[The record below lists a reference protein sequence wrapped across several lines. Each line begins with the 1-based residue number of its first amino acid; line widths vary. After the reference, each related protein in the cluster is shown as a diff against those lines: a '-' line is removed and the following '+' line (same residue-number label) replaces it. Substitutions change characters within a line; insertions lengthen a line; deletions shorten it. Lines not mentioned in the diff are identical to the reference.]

1 MEKKTRS
8 TIRLIKELDQHH
20 ARLLPSPKWTE
31 TTCMLTKIAGS
42 PSFPTYVQERQR
54 SRNNCQCGIAILFSL
69 QPQKR
74 EKLLLTRQTMS
85 SKSPTEPRTKGS
97 LHHEK
102 LSPHPYPNM
111 KHAAI
116 WNARALFLSFGKK
129 FVQEETEGRPKSAW
143 FGKQTSWQEEGKRR
157 RENKVLAHGPNT
169 IKSFNTRAKKSC

>member
-20 ARLLPSPKWTE
+20 ARLLLSPKWTE

-74 EKLLLTRQTMS
+74 EKLVVNKTDYVKQ
-85 SKSPTEPRTKGS
+85 KPYRTKNKGLTAPWEAITS
-97 LHHEK
+97 PLPKYETCSYLKCQSPFPLFWEK
-102 LSPHPYPNM
+102 VC
-111 KHAAI
+111 
-116 WNARALFLSFGKK
+116 ARRDRGTAQICLVWETDQLTGGREKK
-129 FVQEETEGRPKSAW
+129 E
-143 FGKQTSWQEEGKRR
+143 GKQSPSPWPKH
-157 RENKVLAHGPNT
+157 NKVLQHQG
-169 IKSFNTRAKKSC
+169 